1 MNLADMLSYADIGQ
15 LSRIA
20 TTYQCECNGN
30 SKNDLIQSILST
42 VNRRDVFEAQ
52 IGAMKLEDLRFINSL
67 LFDAR
72 DAFSLEELIAR
83 VQQSR
88 FSSTEADAL
97 TDNGIGQSVSAVETT
112 AEPKK
117 SRTSKAKDNTKAKVK
132 PTSKTKAAKEKQ
144 QPEAGPRDTI
154 SRFKQY
160 GWLFNG
166 YAGADRYLFQVPT
179 DLKERFKE
187 TMERRLVSQV
197 TYTDEEPHAYRD
209 EQMLMGDDV
218 SQLLTY
224 IHLNEISLT
233 SEGNMY
239 KRNVL
244 QLLELFGVKEQLP
257 GKGEWRFG
265 YGRRIKE
272 YPSRMSLLYD
282 YCFYKGW
289 IAETETMLVLTPAG
303 RDRQVLKTSE
313 PPDKLYQFWLRLY
326 KSPIPNIRA
335 IVHWID
341 KLGSRWVKAETI
353 MSTLTPYIKPFYYDQ
368 PETIL
373 EQRLISMM
381 MHLGLL
387 RIGEHAEFGQ
397 VIRMTPLGRTI
408 VAGQSIDDE
417 AIVLNR

>member
-88 FSSTEADAL
+88 FASPAEEAKPEEEGVKPAA
-97 TDNGIGQSVSAVETT
+97 AVT
-112 AEPKK
+112 KK
-117 SRTSKAKDNTKAKVK
+117 SAAAKSKAAKLSNK
-132 PTSKTKAAKEKQ
+132 SRAAKEKQ
-144 QPEAGPRDTI
+144 VQEDGPRDTI

-166 YAGADRYLFQVPT
+166 YAGPNRYLFQVPT

-187 TMERRLVSQV
+187 SMERRLASQV
-197 TYTDEEPHAYRD
+197 VYAGDEPHAYRD

-218 SQLLTY
+218 AQFLTY
-224 IHLNEISLT
+224 IHLNEIPLT
-233 SEGNMY
+233 SEGFMY
-239 KRNVL
+239 KRNVM

-265 YGRRIKE
+265 YGRRMKE
-272 YPSRMSLLYD
+272 YPNRLSLLYD
-282 YCFYKGW
+282 YCYYKGW
-289 IAETETMLVLTPAG
+289 IAETPTGLELTAPG
-303 RDRQVLKTSE
+303 KERQATRAAE
-313 PPDKLYQFWLRLY
+313 PTDKLYQFWLRLY
-326 KSPIPNIRA
+326 KGPIPNIRA

-341 KLGSRWVKAETI
+341 KLGSRWVKAETVRT
-353 MSTLTPYIKPFYYDQ
+353 TLTPYIKPFYYDQ

-373 EQRLISMM
+373 EHRLISMM

-387 RIGEHAEFGQ
+387 RIGDHGEHGQ
-397 VIRMTPLGRTI
+397 VIRMTPLGRTV
-408 VAGQSIDDE
+408 VAGQSIDDD
-417 AIVLNR
+417 AIVLNS

>member
-88 FSSTEADAL
+88 FAS
-97 TDNGIGQSVSAVETT
+97 T
-112 AEPKK
+112 AEEANRSVDGGSEEAPVTKK
-117 SRTSKAKDNTKAKVK
+117 AAAA
-132 PTSKTKAAKEKQ
+132 KTKAAKLSNKRGTSKEKQ
-144 QPEAGPRDTI
+144 VPEDGPRDTI

-166 YAGADRYLFQVPT
+166 YAGPNRYLFQVPA

-197 TYTDEEPHAYRD
+197 VYTGDEPHAYRD
-209 EQMLMGDDV
+209 EQMLMGEDV
-218 SQLLTY
+218 AQLLNY
-224 IHLNEISLT
+224 VHLNEIPLT
-233 SEGNMY
+233 SEGFMY

-265 YGRRIKE
+265 YGRRMKE
-272 YPSRMSLLYD
+272 YPNRLSLIYD

-289 IAETETMLVLTPAG
+289 ITETSTGLELTAAG
-303 RDRQVLKTSE
+303 KERQALRIPEAT
-313 PPDKLYQFWLRLY
+313 DKLYQFWLRLY
-326 KSPIPNIRA
+326 KGPIPNIRA

-341 KLGSRWVKAETI
+341 KLGRSWVSADT
-353 MSTLTPYIKPFYYDQ
+353 MHSTLKPYVKPFYYDQ

-373 EQRLISMM
+373 EQRLISML

-387 RIGEHAEFGQ
+387 RIGDHHEHGQ

-408 VAGQSIDDE
+408 VAGLSIDDE
-417 AIVLNR
+417 AIILNS

>member
-88 FSSTEADAL
+88 FSHPEAEVQPNVMNA
-97 TDNGIGQSVSAVETT
+97 SVGSESA
-112 AEPKK
+112 ASEPKK
-117 SRTSKAKDNTKAKVK
+117 SRSTKAKSK
-132 PTSKTKAAKEKQ
+132 PAGKTKASKEKP

-166 YAGADRYLFQVPT
+166 YAGPDRYLFQVPA

-187 TMERRLVSQV
+187 TMGRRLASQV
-197 TYTDEEPHAYRD
+197 IYADEEPHAYRD
-209 EQMLMGDDV
+209 EQMLIGEDV

-224 IHLNEISLT
+224 IHLNEIALT
-233 SEGNMY
+233 SDGAMY
-239 KRNVL
+239 KRNIL

-265 YGRRIKE
+265 YGRRIKD
-272 YPSRMSLLYD
+272 YPNRLSLLYD
-282 YCFYKGW
+282 YCYYKGW
-289 IAETETMLVLTPAG
+289 LAETETSLILTPAG
-303 RDRQVLKTSE
+303 KERQAQKMPE
-313 PPDKLYQFWLRLY
+313 PADKLYQFWLRLY
-326 KSPIPNIRA
+326 KGPVPNIRA

-341 KLGSRWVKAETI
+341 KLGSRWVKAETVLN
-353 MSTLTPYIKPFYYDQ
+353 TLTPYIKPFYYDQ
-368 PETIL
+368 PATIL

-387 RIGEHAEFGQ
+387 RIGEHAEYGQ

-408 VAGQSIDDE
+408 VAGQSIEDE
-417 AIVLNR
+417 AIILNR